1 MRSLIPWTRKETEP
15 ISETVLSD
23 LRREFD
29 TLFDRFFEPQ
39 WPDWGRAEG
48 RRFVPAFDVSE
59 TDEELLV
66 KGDIPGVAPNDVN
79 VSVAGNVLTVR
90 GERKEEREEKTESVH
105 RIERSFGSFSRSFT
119 LPTHVDVDNIKATYK
134 NGTLELRLPK
144 AERSKRKTIKVD
156 VA

>member
-1 MRSLIPWTRKETEP
+1 MRSLIPWTRKETDP
-15 ISETVLSD
+15 ISELAISD
-23 LRREFD
+23 LRREFE

-39 WPDWGRAEG
+39 WPELGRAAAP
-48 RRFVPAFDVSE
+48 RFVPAFDVSE

-66 KGDIPGVAPNDVN
+66 KGDLPGVAPSDVN

-134 NGTLELRLPK
+134 KGTLELRLPK
-144 AERSKRKTIKVD
+144 SESTKRKTIKVD